1 MDANAFATVC
11 IPIHVYLKDLDF
23 VIDEEK
29 LKTDPDYALEVKGKI
44 KDKAEDYYAEGH
56 SGAYRI
62 QDSDVAELID

>member
-23 VIDEEK
+23 VIDEER
-29 LKTDPDYALEVKGKI
+29 LKTDSDYVLEVKGKV

-56 SGAYRI
+56 VGGYYI
-62 QDSDVAELID
+62 QDSDVAQLLD